1 MSFSILSPARL
12 LWLVAGGLLLVSPVN
27 ARDTTYVSK
36 NASRCEMFAALSDV
50 LPPDCMVGKK
60 VVVYDDDTSTPSVTT
75 PARVPATAQPA
86 SRPDGKR
93 RAPAQRAMATPIQ
106 FAFNSAD
113 LTPQAQRQLLKIG
126 QVLSDPIF
134 RGVVIRIEG
143 HTDAL
148 GDDAYNQGLSQRRAL
163 AVRNALV
170 ARFDIPLSLLPA
182 RGLGERRLFDAQHP
196 NAAINRRVEF
206 INTGVIR

>member
-12 LWLVAGGLLLVSPVN
+12 LWLVAGGLLLVSPAN

-60 VVVYDDDTSTPSVTT
+60 VVVYDEDTSTSSVSTS
-75 PARVPATAQPA
+75 ATAGPG
-86 SRPDGKR
+86 RPPSGQR